1 MMMMMQ
7 RKLEPDGL
15 LMRRKRLLPHNG
27 PAVTGFALE
36 RGIGARDLDA
46 AAVGVGSVGSVG
58 SVDDVLLLL
67 LVLFVGASAT
77 IITTTTSSTTTSRE

>member
-1 MMMMMQ
+1 MQ

-15 LMRRKRLLPHNG
+15 LMRRKRLLPHDG

-36 RGIGARDLDA
+36 RGVGARDLDVAA
-46 AAVGVGSVGSVG
+46 AAVGVGSVG

-67 LVLFVGASAT
+67 LVLFVGVAAT
-77 IITTTTSSTTTSRE
+77 FITTTTITSSRRGE